1 FKREEYYVPELLRA
15 ARAMKTALALIKPLL
30 VTPERTDS
38 RRPRVVIGTVQGDLH
53 DIGKNLV
60 AMMLEGAGFEVVDLG
75 TNVKAE
81 QFVQAVIEHGA
92 QVVALSAL
100 LTTTMTNMTSVI
112 DALRQANVREQVLV
126 IVGGA
131 AVNERFA
138 QQVGADGFAA
148 DAATAVDVVQ
158 DLLRARVA

>member
-1 FKREEYYVPELLRA
+1 
-15 ARAMKTALALIKPLL
+15 MKTALALIKPLL
-30 VTPERTDS
+30 TTAEQANS
-38 RRPRVVIGTVQGDLH
+38 RQTRVVIGTVQGDLH

-60 AMMLEGAGFEVVDLG
+60 AMMLEGAGFEVLDLG

-81 QFVQAVIEHGA
+81 QFVRAVIENDA

-100 LTTTMTNMTSVI
+100 LTTTMTNMAAVI
-112 DALRQANVREQVLV
+112 DALRQANVRERVLV

-131 AVNERFA
+131 AVTERFA

-158 DLLRARVA
+158 ELLRARVA